1 MNFVLNSV
9 NTNHHPKITGHYNL
23 ILEETEGLRVRD
35 WLAGKSF
42 DEQQKYGIKYMIDN
56 DIDFR
61 WYK

>member
-9 NTNHHPKITGHYNL
+9 NTNHHPKITDHYNL
-23 ILEETEGLRVRD
+23 IREHTGGLRVRD

-42 DEQQKYGIKYMIDN
+42 DEQHKYGINYMIDN